1 MPQRQVTNQGCVV
14 KCLVW
19 VLLMIFSVTARAS
32 DVLLVPVFTPKPQFP
47 AALLKERY
55 TGKVFAHITIGNT
68 GYLRA
73 IHLIES
79 SHESFSEAATK
90 AMGQWRFEPWEVK
103 EGRPEELGIT
113 LPIIFGAE
121 GIKPFSAE
129 ITVGLGNTT
138 CAYLNNEVRMSKKDY
153 PHAPLSE
160 VDVFWYNRYYL
171 GSSYIVYRA
180 PGEGAREKLYSAL
193 RIAIPAVVKGCAG
206 SKTDKYSDHLPD
218 ELRSLLV
225 L

>member
-1 MPQRQVTNQGCVV
+1 MVR
-14 KCLVW
+14 CLVW
-19 VLLMIFSVTARAS
+19 VLLMVFSVTAWAS

-73 IHLIES
+73 MHLIES
-79 SHESFSEAATK
+79 SHESFSEAAIK

-160 VDVFWYNRYYL
+160 VDVFWYHRYYL
-171 GSSYIVYRA
+171 GSSYIAYRA
-180 PGEGAREKLYSAL
+180 PENETRMALYAAL
-193 RIAIPAVVKGCAG
+193 QKAIPSVVKGCQG
-206 SKTDKYSDHLPD
+206 NKGGLYSDYLPS
-218 ELRSLLV
+218 ELRNV
-225 L
+225 LPL